1 MSAVTETGPPARDIS
16 LSVDSLR
23 FTVLTTRNFVFMIAV
38 IAMNYTISRPSPVDL
53 LYITS
58 FLFTVLY
65 IAVSEKRQV
74 TRRAVFLTLLVG
86 TWAVSYTIAS
96 LPHFGEEVGNL
107 NGLRDSVNFE
117 LIAKTF
123 AISIGVISAFV
134 SMSFDR
140 RRFET
145 FMKVYIASCV
155 MAAILGTIGF
165 VLQLDLLTWDGRARG
180 LLDDPNMY
188 GSFLLPSAIFCV
200 YFLSRP
206 KQRGKLLVLGALAI
220 ILLGV
225 MLSFSR
231 IAQVAT
237 FSCMF
242 GYVAFN
248 YRRRPQRLILIVGTL
263 LVSALTIF
271 AILSLVSPEFTTKFL
286 GRFTLAEPYDLGSEG
301 RYARYL
307 LVLPMIIQNPLGI
320 GVLQLTKIFPEPI
333 HDIWL
338 SSFVNYGWVAG
349 FTWIILAVSSVV
361 VSILNYRRTGDEIVV
376 AVLIGLVGIVWCASL
391 HEGEHWRHMW
401 LFYGLVWGLCPPNL
415 SPARQPPGRSAAL
428 PRKAVATQPADV
440 AQQEARTSAS
450 GRSPSRRSLD
460 QSL

>member
-1 MSAVTETGPPARDIS
+1 MSIATGTPGAPDRMSVSVAGVRLAVFS
-16 LSVDSLR
+16 
-23 FTVLTTRNFVFMIAV
+23 TRNLIFWLAV
-38 IAMNYTISRPSPVDL
+38 LAMNYTISRPSPVDL
-53 LYITS
+53 LYMTS
-58 FLFTVLY
+58 FLITLFY
-65 IAVSEKRQV
+65 ISISEKQRV
-74 TRRAVFLTLLVG
+74 TRRAVLLALLLG
-86 TWAVSYTIAS
+86 TWAVCYTLAS
-96 LPHFGEEVGNL
+96 LPHLGEEVGET
-107 NGLRDSVNFE
+107 NGLRDNVTFE

-155 MAAILGTIGF
+155 IAASLGTIGF
-165 VLQLDLLTWDGRARG
+165 VLQNAALTWDGRARG
-180 LLDDPNMY
+180 LIDDPNMY
-188 GSFLLPSAIFCV
+188 SSFLLPGAIFSL
-200 YFLSRP
+200 YFLLRP
-206 KQRGKLLVLGALAI
+206 LQRNKPAFLGSLAI
-220 ILLGV
+220 VLLAV

-237 FSCMF
+237 FTLMF

-263 LVSALTIF
+263 VVSALTIF

-286 GRFTLAEPYDLGSEG
+286 GRFTLAEPYDVGAEG
-301 RYARYL
+301 RYTRYM

-320 GVLQLTKIFPEPI
+320 GVLQLLKIFPEPI

-349 FTWIILAVSSVV
+349 FTWITLAVSSVV
-361 VSILNYRRTGDEIVV
+361 ISILNYRRTRDEMII
-376 AVLIGLVGIVWCASL
+376 ALMLGLIGVVWCASL

-401 LFYGLVWGLCPPNL
+401 LGFGMVWGLCADNFGRGKQPTKTSTAPVRKPVADPP
-415 SPARQPPGRSAAL
+415 
-428 PRKAVATQPADV
+428 AVA
-440 AQQEARTSAS
+440 
-450 GRSPSRRSLD
+450 SR
-460 QSL
+460 

>member
-58 FLFTVLY
+58 FLLTIMY
-65 IAVSEKRQV
+65 IAVSDKHQV
-74 TRRAVFLTLLVG
+74 TRRAVFLALLLG

-96 LPHFGEEVGNL
+96 LPHLGEEVGTV

-123 AISIGVISAFV
+123 AVSIGVFGVLV
-134 SMSFDR
+134 SMSWNR
-140 RRFET
+140 RHFET
-145 FMKVYIASCV
+145 VMKIYIVSCVIAS
-155 MAAILGTIGF
+155 ILGTIGF
-165 VLQLDLLTWDGRARG
+165 VLQIDALTWDGRARG

-188 GSFLLPSAIFCV
+188 GSFLLPAAIFCV

-206 KQRGKLLVLGALAI
+206 QRGKLLITGAMLIVILGI
-220 ILLGV
+220 

-248 YRRRPQRLILIVGTL
+248 YRRRPQRLLVIVGTL
-263 LVSALTIF
+263 VVVGLVLFAL
-271 AILSLVSPEFTTKFL
+271 ASLISPEFTTKFL

-307 LVLPMIIQNPLGI
+307 LVLPMIVQNPMGL

-349 FTWIILAVSSVV
+349 FAWIVLAVASVV
-361 VSILNYRRTGDEIVV
+361 ISILNYRRTRDEITV
-376 AVLIGLVGIVWCASL
+376 ALLISLIGIVWCASL

-401 LFYGLVWGLCPPNL
+401 LFFGLTWGLCTLNFAPGQR
-415 SPARQPPGRSAAL
+415 PAARRRPLTTRQPP
-428 PRKAVATQPADV
+428 PRERP
-440 AQQEARTSAS
+440 QQAEPGETGARRT
-450 GRSPSRRSLD
+450 
-460 QSL
+460 

>member
-1 MSAVTETGPPARDIS
+1 MRGTVRDTS
-16 LSVDSLR
+16 LSVEGLR
-23 FTVLTTRNFVFMIAV
+23 FTILTTRNFVFALAV
-38 IAMNYTISRPSPVDL
+38 LAMNYTISRPSPVDL

-58 FLFTVLY
+58 FLITLMY
-65 IAVSEKRQV
+65 IAVSDKRQV
-74 TRRAVFLTLLVG
+74 TRRTVFLALLLG

-96 LPHFGEEVGNL
+96 LPHIGEEVGNL

-123 AISIGVISAFV
+123 AVSIGVISAFV

-140 RRFET
+140 RRFEI
-145 FMKVYIASCV
+145 FMKVYIVSCV
-155 MAAILGTIGF
+155 IASILGTIGF
-165 VLQLDLLTWDGRARG
+165 VLQIDALTWDGRARG
-180 LLDDPNMY
+180 LIDDPNMY
-188 GSFLLPSAIFCV
+188 GSFLLPAAIFCV

-206 KQRGKLLVLGALAI
+206 KQRGKLLVLGALAMV
-220 ILLGV
+220 LLGV

-242 GYVAFN
+242 GYAVFN

-307 LVLPMIIQNPLGI
+307 LVLPMILQNPMGL

-349 FTWIILAVSSVV
+349 FTWIVLAVASVV
-361 VSILNYRRTGDEIVV
+361 VSVLNYRRTRDDITI
-376 AVLIGLVGIVWCASL
+376 ALLISLIGIVWCASL

-401 LFYGLVWGLCPPNL
+401 LFFGLTWGLCTLNFSPGKRPAARGGSVPAPSPPAAEKAGGGRP
-415 SPARQPPGRSAAL
+415 SVPGAL
-428 PRKAVATQPADV
+428 
-440 AQQEARTSAS
+440 E
-450 GRSPSRRSLD
+450 RRSGGG
-460 QSL
+460 